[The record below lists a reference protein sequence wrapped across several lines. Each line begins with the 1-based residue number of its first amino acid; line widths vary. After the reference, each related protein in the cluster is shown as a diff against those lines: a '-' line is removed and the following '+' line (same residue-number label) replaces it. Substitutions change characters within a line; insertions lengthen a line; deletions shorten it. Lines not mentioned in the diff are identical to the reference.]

1 VAGGLRAG
9 LTGGLAETQRIWY
22 NQSTQLVQPVLLSD
36 RIHAQLRADILSG
49 ALAPGAAVPSERRL
63 SEQLGASR
71 HAVREALKR
80 LQESGLVRISH
91 GGATRVCDWR
101 HDGGLDLLL
110 ALAASGE
117 VPPEL
122 EAERA
127 ALELRACIGADAAR
141 RCAERASAAQRAEIA
156 ARAEALAA
164 AGEPEAR
171 NVEYERFW
179 DVVVDG
185 AGNVAYRLA
194 LNTLV
199 AGQHVLVLDAE
210 RVRAELDDAATI
222 RALARAIAA
231 SRPDEAREI
240 AAGLLERS
248 VPSAHEPEG
257 RP

>member
-1 VAGGLRAG
+1 MGA
-9 LTGGLAETQRIWY
+9 WY
-22 NQSTQLVQPVLLSD
+22 NQSTKLVQPVLLSD
-36 RIHAQLRADILSG
+36 RIHAQLRADIVSG
-49 ALAPGAAVPSERRL
+49 ALPPGAAVPSERRL

-91 GGATRVCDWR
+91 GGATRVRDWR
-101 HDGGLDLLL
+101 RDGGLDLLL
-110 ALAASGE
+110 ALAAAGE

-141 RCAERASAAQRAEIA
+141 RCAERASAAQRAEIT

-164 AGEPEAR
+164 AAAPEAR

-179 DVVVDG
+179 DAVVD
-185 AGNVAYRLA
+185 AADNVAYRLA

-199 AGQHVLVLDAE
+199 AGQHVLVLDAA
-210 RVRAELDDAATI
+210 RVGAELADADAI
-222 RALARAIAA
+222 RALARAIADG
-231 SRPDEAREI
+231 RDDDARAI
-240 AAGLLERS
+240 AAELLERS
-248 VPSAHEPEG
+248 A
-257 RP
+257 

>member
-1 VAGGLRAG
+1 VADGD
-9 LTGGLAETQRIWY
+9 RIWY

-36 RIHAQLRADILSG
+36 RIHARLRADILSG
-49 ALAPGAAVPSERRL
+49 ALPPGAAVPSERRL

-91 GGATRVCDWR
+91 GGATRVRDWR

-110 ALAASGE
+110 ALAASGD

-127 ALELRACIGADAAR
+127 AMELRACIGADAAR
-141 RCAERASAAQRAEIA
+141 RAAERASAAQRAEIA

-164 AGEPEAR
+164 AGDPEAR
-171 NVEYERFW
+171 NVEYERLW
-179 DVVVDG
+179 DAIVD
-185 AGNVAYRLA
+185 AAANVAYRLA

-199 AGQHVLVLDAE
+199 SGQHVLVLDAA
-210 RVRAELDDAATI
+210 RVGAELADAGAI
-222 RALARAIAA
+222 RALARAIA
-231 SRPDEAREI
+231 DGCGDDARAV
-240 AAGLLERS
+240 AAELLERS
-248 VPSAHEPEG
+248 A
-257 RP
+257 

>member
-1 VAGGLRAG
+1 M
-9 LTGGLAETQRIWY
+9 
-22 NQSTQLVQPVLLSD
+22 LLSD

-49 ALAPGAAVPSERRL
+49 TLPPGAAVPSERRL
-63 SEQLGASR
+63 SEELGASR

-80 LQESGLVRISH
+80 LQESGLIRISH
-91 GGATRVCDWR
+91 GGATRVRDWR

-141 RCAERASAAQRAEIA
+141 RCAERAGPAQRAEIVS
-156 ARAEALAA
+156 RAEALAA
-164 AGEPEAR
+164 AGAPEAR

-179 DVVVDG
+179 GVVVDG

-210 RVRAELDDAATI
+210 RVHAELDDAPAI
-222 RALARAIAA
+222 RALARAIADGDPGA
-231 SRPDEAREI
+231 ARRL

-248 VPSAHEPEG
+248 A
-257 RP
+257 